1 MCKLVKRNL
10 DILVISDL
18 HLGTYGSEADE
29 VLAYL
34 DSIDADKIV
43 INGDFVDIMLF
54 NKRFWPSSHMKVIKY
69 FLDLISEGKEIYYV
83 TGNHDE
89 LIRKFVNFKIQ
100 NFKIVN
106 QIVLD
111 TPEGKVWMFHGDVFD
126 FSIQTAWLTKLAG
139 FLYDYMIIFNSW
151 VNKKI
156 MRPLGR
162 KRLNF
167 SKIIKA
173 NVKTAVQYFA
183 NFERNA
189 AEIAEKNGYKYVVC
203 GHIHTPKI
211 ESFEINGKEIIYMN
225 SGDWLESLSSLEYV
239 NNEWSIYMHK
249 RTEKDFKNDES
260 SRIEM
265 TNKELYKDLIAEFKI
280 LQDK

>member
-1 MCKLVKRNL
+1 MKRNL

-34 DSIDADKIV
+34 DTINANKIV

-69 FLDLISEGKEIYYV
+69 FLDLISQGKEIYYV

-89 LIRKFVNFKIQ
+89 LMRKFLNFKIQ

-106 QIVLD
+106 QIVLE
-111 TPEGKVWMFHGDVFD
+111 TAKGKVWIFHGDVFD
-126 FSIQTAWLTKLAG
+126 FSIQTQWLTKLAG

-151 VNKKI
+151 INKKI

-167 SKIIKA
+167 SKTIKS

-183 NFERNA
+183 NFEMKA
-189 AEIAEKNGYKYVVC
+189 AEVAQKNGYKYVVC

-211 ESFEINGKEIIYMN
+211 ESFNINGEEVIYMN
-225 SGDWLESLSSLEYV
+225 SGDWLESLSSLEYAE
-239 NNEWSIYMHK
+239 NKWSIYMHK
-249 RTEKDFKNDES
+249 RTEQEYKGDND

>member
-1 MCKLVKRNL
+1 MKRNL

-34 DSIDADKIV
+34 DSINADKIV

-69 FLDLISEGKEIYYV
+69 FLDLISQGKEIYYV

-89 LIRKFVNFKIQ
+89 LMRKFLNFKIQ

-106 QIVLD
+106 QIVLN
-111 TPEGKVWMFHGDVFD
+111 TAKGKVWIFHGDVFD
-126 FSIQTAWLTKLAG
+126 FSIQTQWLTKLAG

-151 VNKKI
+151 INKKI

-167 SKIIKA
+167 SKTIKS

-183 NFERNA
+183 NFEMKA
-189 AEIAEKNGYKYVVC
+189 AEVAQKNGYKYVVC

-211 ESFEINGKEIIYMN
+211 ESFNINGEEVIYMN
-225 SGDWLESLSSLEYV
+225 SGDWLESLSSLEYAD
-239 NNEWSIYMHK
+239 NKWSIYMHK
-249 RTEKDFKNDES
+249 RTEQEYKGDGD

-265 TNKELYKDLIAEFKI
+265 TNKELYKDLVAEFNI

>member
-1 MCKLVKRNL
+1 MKRNL

-34 DSIDADKIV
+34 DSIEADKIV

-54 NKRFWPSSHMKVIKY
+54 NKRFWPSSHMKVVKY
-69 FLDLISEGKEIYYV
+69 FLNLISQGKEIYYV

-89 LIRKFVNFKIQ
+89 LMRKFLNFKIQ

-126 FSIQTAWLTKLAG
+126 FSIQTGWLTKLAG
-139 FLYDYMIIFNSW
+139 FLYDYMIMFNSW
-151 VNKKI
+151 INKKI

-167 SKIIKA
+167 SKTIKA

-183 NFERNA
+183 NFEIKA
-189 AEIAEKNGYKYVVC
+189 AEIAQKNGYKYVVC

-211 ESFEINGKEIIYMN
+211 ESFDINGEEIIYMN

-239 NNEWSIYMHK
+239 DNKWSIYMHK
-249 RTEKDFKNDES
+249 RTEQEYKGDND

>member
-1 MCKLVKRNL
+1 MKRNL

-34 DSIDADKIV
+34 DTINANKIV

-69 FLDLISEGKEIYYV
+69 FLDLISQGKEIYYV

-89 LIRKFVNFKIQ
+89 LMRKFLNFKIQ

-111 TPEGKVWMFHGDVFD
+111 TDEGKVWIFHGDVFD
-126 FSIQTAWLTKLAG
+126 FSIQTQWLTKLAG

-151 VNKKI
+151 INKKI

-167 SKIIKA
+167 SKTIKS

-183 NFERNA
+183 NFEMKA
-189 AEIAEKNGYKYVVC
+189 AEVAQKNGYKYVVC

-211 ESFEINGKEIIYMN
+211 ESFNINGEQVIYMN
-225 SGDWLESLSSLEYV
+225 SGDWLESLSSLEYAD
-239 NNEWSIYMHK
+239 NKWSIYMHK
-249 RTEKDFKNDES
+249 RTEQEYKGDND

>member
-1 MCKLVKRNL
+1 MKRNL

-34 DSIDADKIV
+34 DSINADKIV

-69 FLDLISEGKEIYYV
+69 FLDLISQGKEIYYV

-89 LIRKFVNFKIQ
+89 LMRKFLNFKIQ

-111 TPEGKVWMFHGDVFD
+111 TDDGKVWIFHGDVFD
-126 FSIQTAWLTKLAG
+126 FSIQTQWLTKLAG

-151 VNKKI
+151 INKKI

-167 SKIIKA
+167 SKTIKS

-183 NFERNA
+183 NFEMKA
-189 AEIAEKNGYKYVVC
+189 AEVAQKNGYKYVVC

-211 ESFEINGKEIIYMN
+211 ESFNINGEEVIYMN

-239 NNEWSIYMHK
+239 DNKWSIYMHK
-249 RTEKDFKNDES
+249 RTEQEYKGDND

>member
-1 MCKLVKRNL
+1 MKRNL

-34 DSIDADKIV
+34 DTINANKIV

-69 FLDLISEGKEIYYV
+69 FLDLISQGKEIYYV

-89 LIRKFVNFKIQ
+89 LMRKFLNFKIQ

-111 TPEGKVWMFHGDVFD
+111 TDEGKVWIFHGDVFD
-126 FSIQTAWLTKLAG
+126 FSIQTQWLTKLAG

-151 VNKKI
+151 INKKI

-167 SKIIKA
+167 SKTIKS

-183 NFERNA
+183 NFEMKA
-189 AEIAEKNGYKYVVC
+189 AEVAQKNGYKYVVC

-211 ESFEINGKEIIYMN
+211 ESFNINGEEVIYMN
-225 SGDWLESLSSLEYV
+225 SGDWLESLSSLEYAD
-239 NNEWSIYMHK
+239 NEWSIYMHK
-249 RTEKDFKNDES
+249 RTEQEYKGDND

>member
-1 MCKLVKRNL
+1 MKRNL

-34 DSIDADKIV
+34 DTINANKIV

-69 FLDLISEGKEIYYV
+69 FLDLISQGKEIYYV

-89 LIRKFVNFKIQ
+89 LMRKFLNFKIQ

-111 TPEGKVWMFHGDVFD
+111 TAKGKVWIFHGDVFD
-126 FSIQTAWLTKLAG
+126 FSIQTQWLTKLAG

-151 VNKKI
+151 INKKI

-167 SKIIKA
+167 SKTIKS

-183 NFERNA
+183 NFEMKA
-189 AEIAEKNGYKYVVC
+189 AEVAQKNGYKYVVC

-211 ESFEINGKEIIYMN
+211 ESFNINGEEVIYMN
-225 SGDWLESLSSLEYV
+225 SGDWLESLSSLEYAD
-239 NNEWSIYMHK
+239 NKWSIYMHK
-249 RTEKDFKNDES
+249 RTEQEYKGDND

-265 TNKELYKDLIAEFKI
+265 TNKELYKDLIDEFKI

>member
-1 MCKLVKRNL
+1 MKRNL

-34 DSIDADKIV
+34 DTIDADKIV

-69 FLDLISEGKEIYYV
+69 FLDLISQGKEIYYV

-89 LIRKFVNFKIQ
+89 LMRKFLNFKIQ

-106 QIVLD
+106 QVVLD
-111 TPEGKVWMFHGDVFD
+111 TNEGKVWMFHGDVFD
-126 FSIQTAWLTKLAG
+126 FSIQTGWLTKLAG
-139 FLYDYMIIFNSW
+139 FLYDYMIMFNSW
-151 VNKKI
+151 INKKI

-167 SKIIKA
+167 SKSIKA

-183 NFERNA
+183 NFEMKA
-189 AEIAEKNGYKYVVC
+189 AKIAQKNGYKYVVC
-203 GHIHTPKI
+203 GHIHSPKI
-211 ESFEINGKEIIYMN
+211 ESFDINGEEIIYMN

-239 NNEWSIYMHK
+239 DNKWSIYMHK
-249 RTEKDFKNDES
+249 RTEQEYKGVD

>member
-1 MCKLVKRNL
+1 VKRNL

-34 DSIDADKIV
+34 DTIDADKIV

-54 NKRFWPSSHMKVIKY
+54 NKRFWPSSHMKVVKY
-69 FLDLISEGKEIYYV
+69 FLDLISQGKEIYYV

-89 LIRKFVNFKIQ
+89 LMRKFLNFRIQ

-111 TPEGKVWMFHGDVFD
+111 THEGKVWMFHGDVFD
-126 FSIQTAWLTKLAG
+126 FSIQTGWLTKLAG
-139 FLYDYMIIFNSW
+139 FLYDYMIMFNSW
-151 VNKKI
+151 INKKI

-167 SKIIKA
+167 SKSIKA

-183 NFERNA
+183 NFEMKA
-189 AEIAEKNGYKYVVC
+189 AKIAQKNGYKYVVC

-211 ESFEINGKEIIYMN
+211 ESFNINGEEIIYMN

-239 NNEWSIYMHK
+239 NNKWSIYMHK
-249 RTEKDFKNDES
+249 RTEQEYKGDD

-265 TNKELYKDLIAEFKI
+265 NNKELYKDLIAEFKI

>member
-1 MCKLVKRNL
+1 MKRNL

-29 VLAYL
+29 FLAYL
-34 DSIDADKIV
+34 DSINADKIV

-54 NKRFWPSSHMKVIKY
+54 NKNFWPSSHMKVIKY
-69 FLDLISEGKEIYYV
+69 FLELISQGKEIYYV

-89 LIRKFVNFKIQ
+89 LMRKFLNFKIQ
-100 NFKIVN
+100 KFKIVN
-106 QIVLD
+106 QIILD
-111 TPEGKVWMFHGDVFD
+111 TAEGKVWIFHGDVFD
-126 FSIQTAWLTKLAG
+126 FSIQTQWLTKLAG

-151 VNKKI
+151 INKKI

-167 SKIIKA
+167 SKTIKS

-183 NFERNA
+183 NFEIKA
-189 AEIAEKNGYKYVVC
+189 AEVAQKNGYKYVVC

-211 ESFEINGKEIIYMN
+211 ESFNINGEEIIYMN

-239 NNEWSIYMHK
+239 DNKWSIYMHK
-249 RTEKDFKNDES
+249 RTEQEYKGDGD

-265 TNKELYKDLIAEFKI
+265 TNKELYKDLVAEFKI

>member
-1 MCKLVKRNL
+1 MKRNL

-34 DSIDADKIV
+34 DTIDADKIV

-54 NKRFWPSSHMKVIKY
+54 NKRFWPSSHMKVVKY
-69 FLDLISEGKEIYYV
+69 FLDLISQGKEIYYV

-89 LIRKFVNFKIQ
+89 LMRKFLNFKIQ

-106 QIVLD
+106 QVVLD
-111 TPEGKVWMFHGDVFD
+111 TNEGKVWMFHGDVFD
-126 FSIQTAWLTKLAG
+126 FSIQTGWLTKLAG
-139 FLYDYMIIFNSW
+139 FLYDYMIMFNSW
-151 VNKKI
+151 INKKI

-167 SKIIKA
+167 SKSIKA

-183 NFERNA
+183 NFEMKA
-189 AEIAEKNGYKYVVC
+189 AKIAQKNGYKYVVC

-211 ESFEINGKEIIYMN
+211 ESFNINGEEIIYMN

-239 NNEWSIYMHK
+239 NNKWSIYMHK
-249 RTEKDFKNDES
+249 RTEQEYKGDD

>member
-1 MCKLVKRNL
+1 MKRNL

-34 DSIDADKIV
+34 DTINANKIV

-69 FLDLISEGKEIYYV
+69 FLDLISQGKEIYYV

-89 LIRKFVNFKIQ
+89 LMRKFLNFKIQ

-111 TPEGKVWMFHGDVFD
+111 TPKGKVWIFHGDVFD
-126 FSIQTAWLTKLAG
+126 FSIQTQWLTKLAG

-151 VNKKI
+151 INKKI

-167 SKIIKA
+167 SKTIKS

-183 NFERNA
+183 NFEMKA
-189 AEIAEKNGYKYVVC
+189 AEVAQKNGYKYVVC

-211 ESFEINGKEIIYMN
+211 ESFNINGEEVIYMN
-225 SGDWLESLSSLEYV
+225 SGDWLESLSSLEYAD
-239 NNEWSIYMHK
+239 NKWSIYMHK
-249 RTEKDFKNDES
+249 RTEQEYKGDGD

-265 TNKELYKDLIAEFKI
+265 TNKELYKDLVAEFKI

>member
-1 MCKLVKRNL
+1 MKRNL

-34 DSIDADKIV
+34 DTINADKIV

-69 FLDLISEGKEIYYV
+69 FLDLISQGKEIYYV

-89 LIRKFVNFKIQ
+89 LMRKFLNFKIQ

-111 TPEGKVWMFHGDVFD
+111 TDEGKVWIFHGDVFD
-126 FSIQTAWLTKLAG
+126 FSIQTQWLTKLAG

-151 VNKKI
+151 INKKI
-156 MRPLGR
+156 MRPLGQ

-167 SKIIKA
+167 SKTIKS

-183 NFERNA
+183 NFEMKA
-189 AEIAEKNGYKYVVC
+189 AEVAQKNGYKYVVC

-211 ESFEINGKEIIYMN
+211 ESFNINGEEVIYMN
-225 SGDWLESLSSLEYV
+225 SGDWLESLSSLEYAD
-239 NNEWSIYMHK
+239 NKWSIYMHK
-249 RTEKDFKNDES
+249 RTEQEYKGDND

-265 TNKELYKDLIAEFKI
+265 TNKELYKDRIAEFKI

>member
-1 MCKLVKRNL
+1 MKRNL

-34 DSIDADKIV
+34 DTIDADKIV

-54 NKRFWPSSHMKVIKY
+54 NKRFWPSSHMKVVKY
-69 FLDLISEGKEIYYV
+69 FLDLISQGKEIYYV

-89 LIRKFVNFKIQ
+89 LMRKFLNFKIQ

-106 QIVLD
+106 QVVLD
-111 TPEGKVWMFHGDVFD
+111 TNDGKVWMFHGDVFD
-126 FSIQTAWLTKLAG
+126 FSIQTGWLTKLAG
-139 FLYDYMIIFNSW
+139 FLYDYMIMFNSW
-151 VNKKI
+151 INKKI

-167 SKIIKA
+167 SKSIKA

-183 NFERNA
+183 NFEMKA
-189 AEIAEKNGYKYVVC
+189 AKIAQKNGYKYVVC

-211 ESFEINGKEIIYMN
+211 ESFNINGEEIIYMN

-239 NNEWSIYMHK
+239 DNKWSIYMHK
-249 RTEKDFKNDES
+249 RTEQEYKGDD

>member
-1 MCKLVKRNL
+1 MKRNL

-34 DSIDADKIV
+34 DSINADKIV

-69 FLDLISEGKEIYYV
+69 FLDLISQGKEIYYV

-89 LIRKFVNFKIQ
+89 LMRKFLNFKIQ

-111 TPEGKVWMFHGDVFD
+111 TAKGKVWIFHGDVFD
-126 FSIQTAWLTKLAG
+126 FSIQTQWLTKLAG

-151 VNKKI
+151 INKKI

-167 SKIIKA
+167 SKTIKS

-183 NFERNA
+183 NFEMKA
-189 AEIAEKNGYKYVVC
+189 AEVAQKNGYKYVVC

-211 ESFEINGKEIIYMN
+211 ESFNINGEEVIYMN

-239 NNEWSIYMHK
+239 DNKWSIYMHK
-249 RTEKDFKNDES
+249 RTEQEYKGDND

>member
-1 MCKLVKRNL
+1 MKRNL

-34 DSIDADKIV
+34 DSINADKIV

-54 NKRFWPSSHMKVIKY
+54 NKRFWPSSHMRVIKY
-69 FLDLISEGKEIYYV
+69 FLDLISKGKEIYYV

-89 LIRKFVNFKIQ
+89 LMRKFLNFKIQ

-111 TPEGKVWMFHGDVFD
+111 TDEGKVWIFHGDVFD
-126 FSIQTAWLTKLAG
+126 FSIQTQWLTKLAG

-151 VNKKI
+151 INKKI

-167 SKIIKA
+167 SKTIKS

-183 NFERNA
+183 NFEMKA
-189 AEIAEKNGYKYVVC
+189 AEVAQKNGYKYVVC

-211 ESFEINGKEIIYMN
+211 ESFNINGEEVIYMN

-239 NNEWSIYMHK
+239 DNKWSIYMHK
-249 RTEKDFKNDES
+249 RTEQEYKGDND

>member
-1 MCKLVKRNL
+1 MKRNL

-34 DSIDADKIV
+34 DTINANKIV

-69 FLDLISEGKEIYYV
+69 FLDLISQGKEIYYV

-89 LIRKFVNFKIQ
+89 LMRKFLNFKIQ

-111 TPEGKVWMFHGDVFD
+111 TAKGKVWIFHGDVFD
-126 FSIQTAWLTKLAG
+126 FSIQTQWLTKLAG

-151 VNKKI
+151 INKKI

-167 SKIIKA
+167 SKTIKS

-183 NFERNA
+183 NFEIKA
-189 AEIAEKNGYKYVVC
+189 AEVAQKNGYKYVVC

-211 ESFEINGKEIIYMN
+211 ESFNINGEEVIYMN
-225 SGDWLESLSSLEYV
+225 SGDWLESLSSLEYAD
-239 NNEWSIYMHK
+239 NKWSIYMHK
-249 RTEKDFKNDES
+249 RTEQEYKGDND

>member
-1 MCKLVKRNL
+1 MKRNL

-34 DSIDADKIV
+34 DTINADKIV

-69 FLDLISEGKEIYYV
+69 FLDLISQGKEIYYV

-89 LIRKFVNFKIQ
+89 LMRKFLNFKIQ

-111 TPEGKVWMFHGDVFD
+111 TAKGKVWIFHGDVFD
-126 FSIQTAWLTKLAG
+126 FSIQTQWLTKLAG

-151 VNKKI
+151 INKKI

-167 SKIIKA
+167 SKTIKS

-183 NFERNA
+183 NFEMKA
-189 AEIAEKNGYKYVVC
+189 AEVAQKNGYKYVVC

-211 ESFEINGKEIIYMN
+211 ESFNINGEEVIYMN
-225 SGDWLESLSSLEYV
+225 SGDWLESLSSLEYAD
-239 NNEWSIYMHK
+239 NKWSIYMHK
-249 RTEKDFKNDES
+249 RTEQEYKGEND

>member
-1 MCKLVKRNL
+1 MKRNL

-34 DSIDADKIV
+34 DTINANKIV

-69 FLDLISEGKEIYYV
+69 FLDLISQGKEIYYV

-89 LIRKFVNFKIQ
+89 LMRKFLNFKIQ

-111 TPEGKVWMFHGDVFD
+111 TAKGKVWIFHGDVFD
-126 FSIQTAWLTKLAG
+126 FSIQTQWLTKLAG

-151 VNKKI
+151 INKKI
-156 MRPLGR
+156 MRPLGQ

-167 SKIIKA
+167 SKTIKS

-183 NFERNA
+183 NFEMKA
-189 AEIAEKNGYKYVVC
+189 AEVAQKNGYKYVVC

-211 ESFEINGKEIIYMN
+211 ESFNINGEEVIYMN
-225 SGDWLESLSSLEYV
+225 SGDWLESLSSLEYAD
-239 NNEWSIYMHK
+239 NKWSIYMHK
-249 RTEKDFKNDES
+249 RTEQEYKGDND

>member
-1 MCKLVKRNL
+1 VKRNL

-34 DSIDADKIV
+34 DSIEADKIV

-69 FLDLISEGKEIYYV
+69 FLDLISQGKEIYYV

-89 LIRKFVNFKIQ
+89 LMRKFLNFKIQ

-106 QIVLD
+106 QIVLETD
-111 TPEGKVWMFHGDVFD
+111 EGKVWIFHGDVFD
-126 FSIQTAWLTKLAG
+126 FSIQTGSLTKLAG
-139 FLYDYMIIFNSW
+139 FLYDYMIMFNSW
-151 VNKKI
+151 INKKI
-156 MRPLGR
+156 MKPLGQ

-167 SKIIKA
+167 SKTIKS

-183 NFERNA
+183 NFEMKA
-189 AEIAEKNGYKYVVC
+189 AEIAQKNGYKYVVC

-211 ESFEINGKEIIYMN
+211 ESFDINGEKIIYMN

-239 NNEWSIYMHK
+239 DNKWSIYMHK
-249 RTEKDFKNDES
+249 RTEQEYKGVED

>member
-1 MCKLVKRNL
+1 MKRSL

-34 DSIDADKIV
+34 DTIDADKIV

-54 NKRFWPSSHMKVIKY
+54 NKRFWPSSHMKVVKY
-69 FLDLISEGKEIYYV
+69 FLDLISQGKQIYYV

-89 LIRKFVNFKIQ
+89 LMRKFLNFKIQ

-106 QIVLD
+106 QVVLD
-111 TPEGKVWMFHGDVFD
+111 TSEGKVWMFHGDVFD
-126 FSIQTAWLTKLAG
+126 FSIQTAWITKLAG

-151 VNKKI
+151 INKKI

-167 SKIIKA
+167 SKTIKA

-183 NFERNA
+183 NFEMKA
-189 AEIAEKNGYKYVVC
+189 AEIAQKNGYKYVVC

-211 ESFEINGKEIIYMN
+211 ESFNINGEEIIYMN

-239 NNEWSIYMHK
+239 DNKWSIYMHK
-249 RTEKDFKNDES
+249 RTEQKYKGDEDP
-260 SRIEM
+260 RIEM
-265 TNKELYKDLIAEFKI
+265 TNKELYKDLIAEFEI
-280 LQDK
+280 LQNK

>member
-1 MCKLVKRNL
+1 MKRNL

-29 VLAYL
+29 FLAYL
-34 DSIDADKIV
+34 DSINADKIV

-54 NKRFWPSSHMKVIKY
+54 NKHFWPSSHMKVIKY
-69 FLDLISEGKEIYYV
+69 FLDLISQGKEIYYV

-89 LIRKFVNFKIQ
+89 LMRKFLNFKIQ
-100 NFKIVN
+100 KFKIVN
-106 QIVLD
+106 QIILD
-111 TPEGKVWMFHGDVFD
+111 TAEGKVWIFHGDVFD
-126 FSIQTAWLTKLAG
+126 FSIQTQWVTKLAG

-151 VNKKI
+151 INKKI

-167 SKIIKA
+167 SKTIKS

-183 NFERNA
+183 NFEIKA
-189 AEIAEKNGYKYVVC
+189 AEVAQKNGYKYVVC

-211 ESFEINGKEIIYMN
+211 ESFNINGEEVIYMN

-239 NNEWSIYMHK
+239 DNKWSIYMHK
-249 RTEKDFKNDES
+249 RTEQEYKGDDD

-265 TNKELYKDLIAEFKI
+265 TNKELYKDIVAEFKI

>member
-1 MCKLVKRNL
+1 MKRNL

-34 DSIDADKIV
+34 DSINADKIV

-69 FLDLISEGKEIYYV
+69 FLDLISQGKEIYYV

-89 LIRKFVNFKIQ
+89 LMRKFLNFKIQ

-106 QIVLD
+106 QIVLN
-111 TPEGKVWMFHGDVFD
+111 TAKGKVWIFHGDVFD
-126 FSIQTAWLTKLAG
+126 FSIQTQWLTKLAG

-151 VNKKI
+151 INKKI
-156 MRPLGR
+156 MRPLGQ

-167 SKIIKA
+167 SKTIKS

-183 NFERNA
+183 NFEMKA
-189 AEIAEKNGYKYVVC
+189 AEVAQKNGYKYVVC

-211 ESFEINGKEIIYMN
+211 ESFNINGEQVIYMN

-239 NNEWSIYMHK
+239 DNKWSIYMHK
-249 RTEKDFKNDES
+249 RTEQEYKGDND

-265 TNKELYKDLIAEFKI
+265 TKKELYKELIAEFKI

>member
-1 MCKLVKRNL
+1 MKRNL

-34 DSIDADKIV
+34 DSINADKIV

-69 FLDLISEGKEIYYV
+69 FLDLISQGKEIYYV

-89 LIRKFVNFKIQ
+89 LMRKFLNFKIQ

-111 TPEGKVWMFHGDVFD
+111 TDDGKVWIFHGDVFD
-126 FSIQTAWLTKLAG
+126 FSIQTQWLTKLAG

-151 VNKKI
+151 INKKI
-156 MRPLGR
+156 MRPLGQ

-167 SKIIKA
+167 SKTIKS

-183 NFERNA
+183 NFEMKA
-189 AEIAEKNGYKYVVC
+189 SKVAQKNGYKYVVC

-211 ESFEINGKEIIYMN
+211 ESFNINGEEVIYMN

-239 NNEWSIYMHK
+239 DNKWSIYMHK
-249 RTEKDFKNDES
+249 RTEQEYKGDND

>member
-1 MCKLVKRNL
+1 MKRNL

-34 DSIDADKIV
+34 DTIDADKIV

-69 FLDLISEGKEIYYV
+69 FLDLISQGKEIYYV

-89 LIRKFVNFKIQ
+89 LMRKFLNFKIQ

-106 QIVLD
+106 QVVLD
-111 TPEGKVWMFHGDVFD
+111 TNEGKVWMFHGDVFD
-126 FSIQTAWLTKLAG
+126 FSIQTGWLTKLAG
-139 FLYDYMIIFNSW
+139 FLYDYMIMFNSW
-151 VNKKI
+151 INKKI

-167 SKIIKA
+167 SKSIKA

-183 NFERNA
+183 NFEMKA
-189 AEIAEKNGYKYVVC
+189 AKIAQKNGYKYVVC

-211 ESFEINGKEIIYMN
+211 KSFNINGEEIIYMN

-239 NNEWSIYMHK
+239 NNKWSIYMHK
-249 RTEKDFKNDES
+249 RTEQEYKGDD

>member
-1 MCKLVKRNL
+1 MKRNL

-34 DSIDADKIV
+34 DSINADKIV

-54 NKRFWPSSHMKVIKY
+54 NKRFWPSSHMRVIKY
-69 FLDLISEGKEIYYV
+69 FLDLISKGKEIYYV

-89 LIRKFVNFKIQ
+89 LMRKFLNFKIQ

-111 TPEGKVWMFHGDVFD
+111 TDDGKVWIFHGDVFD
-126 FSIQTAWLTKLAG
+126 FSIQTQWLTKLAG

-151 VNKKI
+151 INKKI
-156 MRPLGR
+156 MRPLGQ

-167 SKIIKA
+167 SKTIKS

-183 NFERNA
+183 NFEMKA
-189 AEIAEKNGYKYVVC
+189 AEVAQKNGYKYVVC

-211 ESFEINGKEIIYMN
+211 ESFNINGEQVIYMN

-239 NNEWSIYMHK
+239 DNKWSIYMHK
-249 RTEKDFKNDES
+249 RTEQEYKGDND

>member
-1 MCKLVKRNL
+1 MKRNL

-34 DSIDADKIV
+34 DTINANKIV

-69 FLDLISEGKEIYYV
+69 FLDLISQGKEIYYV

-89 LIRKFVNFKIQ
+89 LMRKFLNFKIQ

-111 TPEGKVWMFHGDVFD
+111 TAEGKVWIFHGDVFD
-126 FSIQTAWLTKLAG
+126 FSIQTQWLTKLAG

-151 VNKKI
+151 INKKI

-167 SKIIKA
+167 SKTIKS

-183 NFERNA
+183 NFEMKA
-189 AEIAEKNGYKYVVC
+189 AEVAQKNGYKYVVC

-211 ESFEINGKEIIYMN
+211 ESFNINGEEVIYMN

-239 NNEWSIYMHK
+239 DNKWSIYMHK
-249 RTEKDFKNDES
+249 RTEQEYKGDND

-265 TNKELYKDLIAEFKI
+265 TKKELYKDLIAEFKI

>member
-1 MCKLVKRNL
+1 MKRNL

-34 DSIDADKIV
+34 DTIDADKIV

-54 NKRFWPSSHMKVIKY
+54 NKRFWPSSHMKVVKY
-69 FLDLISEGKEIYYV
+69 FLDLISQGKEIYYV

-89 LIRKFVNFKIQ
+89 LMRKFLNFRIQ

-106 QIVLD
+106 QVVLD
-111 TPEGKVWMFHGDVFD
+111 TNEGKVWMFHGDVFD
-126 FSIQTAWLTKLAG
+126 FSIQTGWLTKLAG
-139 FLYDYMIIFNSW
+139 FLYDYMIMFNSW
-151 VNKKI
+151 INKKI

-167 SKIIKA
+167 SKSIKA

-183 NFERNA
+183 NFEMKA
-189 AEIAEKNGYKYVVC
+189 AKIAQKNGYKYVVC

-211 ESFEINGKEIIYMN
+211 ESFDINGEEIIYMN

-239 NNEWSIYMHK
+239 DNKWSIYMHK
-249 RTEKDFKNDES
+249 RTEQEYKGDD

-265 TNKELYKDLIAEFKI
+265 TNKELYKDLIAEFEI

>member
-1 MCKLVKRNL
+1 MKRNL

-34 DSIDADKIV
+34 DTINANKIV

-69 FLDLISEGKEIYYV
+69 FLDLISQGKEIYYV

-89 LIRKFVNFKIQ
+89 LMRKFLNFKIQ

-111 TPEGKVWMFHGDVFD
+111 TAKGKVWIFHGDVFD
-126 FSIQTAWLTKLAG
+126 FSIQTQWLTKLAG

-151 VNKKI
+151 INKKI

-167 SKIIKA
+167 SKTIKS

-183 NFERNA
+183 NFEMKA
-189 AEIAEKNGYKYVVC
+189 AEVAQKNGYKYVVC

-211 ESFEINGKEIIYMN
+211 ESFNINGEEVIYMN
-225 SGDWLESLSSLEYV
+225 SGDWLESLSSLEYAD
-239 NNEWSIYMHK
+239 NKWSIYMHK
-249 RTEKDFKNDES
+249 RTEQEYKGDDNL
-260 SRIEM
+260 RIEM
-265 TNKELYKDLIAEFKI
+265 TNKELYKDLVAEFKI

>member
-1 MCKLVKRNL
+1 MKRNL

-69 FLDLISEGKEIYYV
+69 FLDLISQGKEIYYV

-89 LIRKFVNFKIQ
+89 LMRKFLNFKIQ

-106 QIVLD
+106 QVVLD
-111 TPEGKVWMFHGDVFD
+111 TNEGKVWMFHGDVFD
-126 FSIQTAWLTKLAG
+126 FSIQTGWLTKLAG
-139 FLYDYMIIFNSW
+139 FLYDYMIMFNSW
-151 VNKKI
+151 INKKI

-167 SKIIKA
+167 SKSIKA

-183 NFERNA
+183 NFEMKA
-189 AEIAEKNGYKYVVC
+189 AKIAQKNGYKYVVC

-211 ESFEINGKEIIYMN
+211 ESFDINGEEIIYMN

-239 NNEWSIYMHK
+239 DNKWSIYMHK
-249 RTEKDFKNDES
+249 RTEQEYKGVD

>member
-1 MCKLVKRNL
+1 MKRNL

-34 DSIDADKIV
+34 DTINANKIV

-69 FLDLISEGKEIYYV
+69 FLDLISQGKEIYYV

-89 LIRKFVNFKIQ
+89 LMRKFLNFKIQ

-106 QIVLD
+106 QIVLN
-111 TPEGKVWMFHGDVFD
+111 TAKGKVWIFHGDVFD
-126 FSIQTAWLTKLAG
+126 FSIQTQWLTKLAG

-151 VNKKI
+151 INKKI

-167 SKIIKA
+167 SKTIKS

-183 NFERNA
+183 NFEMKA
-189 AEIAEKNGYKYVVC
+189 AEVAQKNGYKYVVC

-211 ESFEINGKEIIYMN
+211 ESFNINGEEVIYMN
-225 SGDWLESLSSLEYV
+225 SGDWLESLSSLEYAD
-239 NNEWSIYMHK
+239 NKWSIYMHK
-249 RTEKDFKNDES
+249 RTEQEYKGDND

>member
-1 MCKLVKRNL
+1 MKRNL

-34 DSIDADKIV
+34 DTINANKIV

-69 FLDLISEGKEIYYV
+69 FLDLISQGKEIYYV

-89 LIRKFVNFKIQ
+89 LMRKFLNFKIQ

-111 TPEGKVWMFHGDVFD
+111 TAKGKVWIFHGDVFD
-126 FSIQTAWLTKLAG
+126 FSIQTQWLTKLAG

-151 VNKKI
+151 INKKI

-167 SKIIKA
+167 SKTIKS

-183 NFERNA
+183 NFEMKA
-189 AEIAEKNGYKYVVC
+189 AEVAQKNGYKYVVC

-211 ESFEINGKEIIYMN
+211 KSFNINGEEVIYMN
-225 SGDWLESLSSLEYV
+225 SGDWLESLSSLEYAD
-239 NNEWSIYMHK
+239 NKWSIYMHK
-249 RTEKDFKNDES
+249 RTEQEYKGDND